1 MDNRESDLIDAIPL
15 SAEEE
20 ARIDEAIRNAR
31 DPYDYEVAVSAEYD
45 RVHEL
50 LLVKLKSGQRLAI
63 PREDLQGL
71 ADSDPDKVGKVEIEM
86 LGKALHWEELDADF
100 LVDGLR
106 QGLYGNE
113 RWMKQLQER
122 WNRAADKDFLMTA

>member
-1 MDNRESDLIDAIPL
+1 MDNHESDLIDAIPL

-45 RVHEL
+45 RSREL
-50 LLVKLKSGQRLAI
+50 LLVKLKSGQWLAI
-63 PREDLQGL
+63 PREDLQDL
-71 ADSDPDKVGKVEIEM
+71 ADADPDKVSKVELEM
-86 LGKALHWEELDADF
+86 LGMALHWEELDVDF
-100 LVDGLR
+100 RVDGLR

-113 RWMKQLQER
+113 RWMKHLEQRRRE
-122 WNRAADKDFLMTA
+122 NAAAALSRTA

>member
-1 MDNRESDLIDAIPL
+1 MDSHETDLIDAIPL

-45 RVHEL
+45 RSRDL
-50 LLVKLKSGQRLAI
+50 LLVKLKSGQWLAI
-63 PREDLQGL
+63 PREDLQDL
-71 ADSDPDKVGKVEIEM
+71 ADADPDKVSKVELEM
-86 LGKALHWEELDADF
+86 LGMSLHWEELDVDF
-100 LVDGLR
+100 RVDGLR

-113 RWMKQLQER
+113 RWMKQLEQRRRE
-122 WNRAADKDFLMTA
+122 NAAAALSRTA

>member
-1 MDNRESDLIDAIPL
+1 MARL
-15 SAEEE
+15 SAD
-20 ARIDEAIRNAR
+20 IDEQIDRAIANAR

-71 ADSDPDKVGKVEIEM
+71 ADADPEKISKVEIEM

-113 RWMKQLQER
+113 RWMKQLEQR
-122 WNRAADKDFLMTA
+122 RRQNAAAALSRTA